1 MVACGIVGKKLKM
14 EVGGQFY
21 RMKNVTKTLLLAA
34 CMTLGVS
41 TGAQAAGYTSAS
53 QSGPGVGPRVQRQQI
68 GPGVKKDS
76 GNSKPVA
83 NDSNNTA
90 NNSTIGT
97 PSMTPAS
104 AIAQS
109 GVSIYV
115 SKLQRK
121 LTLYKDGQEVNHW
134 DCNIGKNVSAQTKSV
149 EGDAITPMGSFY
161 VCTRNSHSVA
171 YKSLGL
177 SYPTASDAD
186 RGFSQGIITAGQRDA
201 IKNAIANRQCPPWNT
216 ALGGEIM
223 IHGGY
228 SPTGTT
234 HGCVAVANSVMDVLW
249 QYGQLGIQVT
259 IGI

>member
-1 MVACGIVGKKLKM
+1 M

-41 TGAQAAGYTSAS
+41 TAAQAAGYTSAS

-134 DCNIGKNVSAQTKSV
+134 DCNIGKNVSAQTNGKFLCLHKKFTQHCVQISGIV
-149 EGDAITPMGSFY
+149 
-161 VCTRNSHSVA
+161 
-171 YKSLGL
+171 L
-177 SYPTASDAD
+177 SDS
-186 RGFSQGIITAGQRDA
+186 
-201 IKNAIANRQCPPWNT
+201 
-216 ALGGEIM
+216 
-223 IHGGY
+223 
-228 SPTGTT
+228 
-234 HGCVAVANSVMDVLW
+234 
-249 QYGQLGIQVT
+249 
-259 IGI
+259 

>member
-41 TGAQAAGYTSAS
+41 TAAQAAGYTSAS

-121 LTLYKDGQEVNHW
+121 LTIGIAILERMFLHRQRVWKVMPLHQWEAFMSAQESHTALRTNLW
-134 DCNIGKNVSAQTKSV
+134 DCPI
-149 EGDAITPMGSFY
+149 
-161 VCTRNSHSVA
+161 
-171 YKSLGL
+171 
-177 SYPTASDAD
+177 
-186 RGFSQGIITAGQRDA
+186 
-201 IKNAIANRQCPPWNT
+201 RQ
-216 ALGGEIM
+216 L
-223 IHGGY
+223 
-228 SPTGTT
+228 
-234 HGCVAVANSVMDVLW
+234 VMPIVDLVRELL
-249 QYGQLGIQVT
+249 QLGKEMPLKMPLPIVNVRL
-259 IGI
+259 GIPLWVERL